1 MKRVVEVNTAVS
13 EFSYV
18 KKSANED
25 KGERKKDRK
34 KYYSQPFSVRKSHA
48 T

>member
-18 KKSANED
+18 KKSANEE

-34 KYYSQPFSVRKSHA
+34 KILQSAFFR
-48 T
+48 